1 MENKDLNGLTDA
13 QAKERL
19 KKTVSMKYLNL
30 NLISLKNSCQ
40 NYGTYLL
47 GS

>member
-19 KKTVSMKYLNL
+19 KKDGINEVPEP
-30 NLISLKNSCQ
+30 
-40 NYGTYLL
+40 
-47 GS
+47 